1 MTAPPEISTIL
12 HLNISTVLIA
22 LDSVGYS
29 MSSVLEVK
37 MINEGDNVRIVVPKS
52 YFEQLGVARGDT
64 LLVTIEEER
73 ARDQKKRGKAHA
85 RRQRR
90 HN

>member
-1 MTAPPEISTIL
+1 MTGPLEISTIL
-12 HLNISTVLIA
+12 HHNISTVLIA
-22 LDSVGYS
+22 WDSVGYS

-37 MINEGDNVRIVVPKS
+37 MINEGDNVRLVVPRS

-64 LLVTIEEER
+64 LLVTIEAER
-73 ARDQKKRGKAHA
+73 AKTQKKHGKVHA

>member
-1 MTAPPEISTIL
+1 
-12 HLNISTVLIA
+12 
-22 LDSVGYS
+22 
-29 MSSVLEVK
+29 MSSVHDVK
-37 MINEGDNVRIVVPKS
+37 MINEGDNVRLVVPRS

-64 LLVTIEEER
+64 LLVTIEAER
-73 ARDQKKRGKAHA
+73 VKAQKKHGKSHA